1 MVASLC
7 PSLADR
13 AGASV
18 RAMKQPKLWM
28 ILAGLVGG
36 LACSSNSG
44 SGPAG
49 VDGSGGSSTGGRGGR
64 GGSSANGAGGTGGS
78 AKSDGGGVAE
88 DGPASNASDAGSSA
102 DVGSSGG
109 AVGSGSGGTG
119 GSTDALP
126 PPSANGFVP
135 SAACTTKVAG
145 LVAQMTLDQK
155 IGQML
160 MIERQKATPAQ
171 VAQYFLGGTLTAAD
185 AHPEP
190 NTPTGWADEVDR
202 YHQAALGSALKIPLF
217 YAIDA
222 VHGNAEVPGAVVF
235 PHNIGIGATHNSA
248 LAEKVGQTVAL
259 EMGGVGLDFT
269 FAPMIAVSRDDR
281 WGRENESFGE
291 SPDLVGPIAAAF
303 IRGLQGPTI
312 GAGPVPIIGCA
323 KHFVADGATK
333 YGSMST
339 ASKGGVDRADA
350 IIDEATLKTLH
361 LKPYGMVVPAGV
373 GSVMATVSSLNGVPG
388 HSNKMLTDVLKGT
401 LGFKG
406 FVISDYDGIDETTPG
421 ATDADKFATGINA
434 GIDMF
439 MLSGGSRA
447 IAAQVAL
454 LKGLVPGKV
463 TQARIDDAVSRI
475 LLTKCMMGMFEA
487 SGKVDRAVTAAVG
500 SAEHRAV
507 ARQAV
512 RESLV
517 LLKNDGKVLPLAK
530 TVARVHLGG
539 KSADAMENQC
549 GGWTIDWQGKEGK
562 AAVGTT
568 VRKAIGDV
576 ITPAKV
582 TYVAA
587 GTGGAGADVGIAV
600 IGETPYAEWEGDK
613 ADLGIDAAD
622 VAAVKAMK
630 DAGLKTVVILI
641 SGRPMILDKILP
653 LADAIVAAWLPGT
666 EAGGIADVLFG
677 DAKPTGKLPQSWP
690 KSMSQIP
697 INVGDASY
705 DPLYPFGYGLTY

>member
-1 MVASLC
+1 
-7 PSLADR
+7 
-13 AGASV
+13 
-18 RAMKQPKLWM
+18 MKQPNRWM

-36 LACSSNSG
+36 LACSSNSPDG
-44 SGPAG
+44 AAG
-49 VDGSGGSSTGGRGGR
+49 AGGGGATGGRGGSR
-64 GGSSANGAGGTGGS
+64 GMDPRSSGGNGGSEKNDGGTSPADAPAGAPSAGGSSADAGGSGGNTGAG
-78 AKSDGGGVAE
+78 
-88 DGPASNASDAGSSA
+88 DAA
-102 DVGSSGG
+102 
-109 AVGSGSGGTG
+109 GTG
-119 GSTDALP
+119 GSTGS
-126 PPSANGFVP
+126 PPSPPANGFVP
-135 SAACTTKVAG
+135 SAMCTTKVQG
-145 LVAQMTLDQK
+145 LMAQMTLDQK

-160 MIERQKATPAQ
+160 MIERQKATAAQ

-190 NTPTGWADEVDR
+190 NTPAGWADEVDR
-202 YHQAALGSALKIPLF
+202 YHQAALGTALKIPVF

-235 PHNIGIGATHNSA
+235 PHNIGIGATNDAA

-291 SPDLVGPIAAAF
+291 TPDLVGPIGAAY
-303 IRGLQGPTI
+303 IRGLQGPAI

-323 KHFVADGATK
+323 KHFVADGATR

-350 IIDEATLKTLH
+350 IIDEATLKSLH
-361 LKPYGMVVPAGV
+361 LKPYEMAVPAGV

-388 HSNKMLTDVLKGT
+388 HTNKMLTDVLKGT

-421 ATDADKFATGINA
+421 ATLADKFATGINA

-439 MLSGGSRA
+439 MLSGGGRT

-475 LLTKCMMGMFEA
+475 LLTKCMMGLFDA
-487 SGKVDRAVTAAVG
+487 TGKIDRTLTAAVG

-517 LLKNDGKVLPLAK
+517 LLKNDGKVLPLPK

-539 KSADAMENQC
+539 KSADTMENQC
-549 GGWTIDWQGKEGK
+549 GGWTIDWQGKAGG

-613 ADLGIDAAD
+613 ADLAIDAAD

-630 DAGLKTVVILI
+630 DAGLKTVVVLM

-666 EAGGIADVLFG
+666 EGGGIADVLFG

-697 INVGDASY
+697 INVGDATY
-705 DPLYPFGYGLTY
+705 DPLYPFGYGLTYP